1 MIVNTTSLTAGSARQ
16 SQTTELRAQAR
27 RLRQRLARRLG
38 LALLAWSRRQDERR
52 TADTVLLRRQTA
64 ELATRARDEQYR
76 LVTLGTPL
84 A

>member
-1 MIVNTTSLTAGSARQ
+1 MNTTSLTAGSARQ
-16 SQTTELRAQAR
+16 GQTTELRAQAR
-27 RLRQRLARRLG
+27 RLRERSARRLG
-38 LALLAWSRRQDERR
+38 LALLAWSRRLDERR

-64 ELATRARDEQYR
+64 QLATRARDEQYR

>member
-1 MIVNTTSLTAGSARQ
+1 MNTTSLTAGSARQ

-27 RLRQRLARRLG
+27 QLNERLARRAG
-38 LALLAWSRRQDERR
+38 FALLAWSRRQDERR
-52 TADTVLLRRQTA
+52 TSEAVQLRRQTA
-64 ELATRARDEQYR
+64 ELATRAYDDQYR

>member
-1 MIVNTTSLTAGSARQ
+1 MNTTSLTAGSARQ
-16 SQTTELRAQAR
+16 GQTTELRAQAR
-27 RLRQRLARRLG
+27 RLRERLARRVG
-38 LALLAWSRRQDERR
+38 FALLAWSRRQDERR

-64 ELATRARDEQYR
+64 QLATRARDEQYR

>member
-27 RLRQRLARRLG
+27 RLRERLARRVG

>member
-1 MIVNTTSLTAGSARQ
+1 MNTTSLTAGSARQ

-27 RLRQRLARRLG
+27 RLRERLARRLG